1 MAEFL
6 YHGAN
11 SDPHTG
17 QQSLALFCREPIPD
31 SDSNPPHSLDSS
43 NSGGEFRT
51 EQTGIS
57 CLKSHPSDGRQPEV
71 DGRRCVQL
79 LFQKDSVAQYHGAVE
94 GQARLGAVPP
104 DEVGDGS
111 VKARPLWTARG
122 REGRGL
128 ASATASYAVAREN
141 ARNSALRR

>member
-1 MAEFL
+1 MPLACFHSSIAAFTHAGIGTVRMGPAFPTKSAMTQRSSRNSMASTRRASSSPRRSPHPISVARMAEFL

-71 DGRRCVQL
+71 VV
-79 LFQKDSVAQYHGAVE
+79 VAAYSFCSKKI
-94 GQARLGAVPP
+94 L
-104 DEVGDGS
+104 
-111 VKARPLWTARG
+111 
-122 REGRGL
+122 
-128 ASATASYAVAREN
+128 
-141 ARNSALRR
+141 